1 MLRSFST
8 QKLAD
13 EGYVYHCYGEEK
25 YLRHVV
31 ASVYTLRRY
40 DTKRP
45 IALFCDEAHISI
57 LKEVG
62 FDSLF
67 DVVEPLAE
75 AHASI
80 VGFKHNTHHYMPF
93 TKNLYLDSDMVWCRK
108 PDSLWTVASTYGYTI
123 SGMKIADS
131 FFGGAKDA
139 SVLWDILTR
148 KRQQTMK
155 RFGVTYLSRVQSGMI
170 YAQDGALTQR
180 VNHLA
185 KEMLQR
191 RHETHFTSRTLEH
204 GRSEESCEWS
214 LALAMS
220 KLNIPVYPWLQGQF
234 SPQLDYIGDYTK
246 ADPDFH
252 HVECLYYSDAFVYS
266 FRGLKSGWIRR
277 LLTKLF
283 GIIPGKGDHMWVTPF
298 VLHFGWMHQKRPFFE
313 FADRIWIE
321 LKSTL
326 PQAIKANSP
335 QSWMTPMEPRI
346 RPTGSDPVPLAA
358 TDS

>member
-31 ASVYTLRRY
+31 ASVFTLRRY
-40 DTKRP
+40 DTTRP
-45 IALFCDEAHISI
+45 IALFCDASHITI
-57 LKEVG
+57 LKEAG
-62 FDSLF
+62 FESLF
-67 DVVEPLAE
+67 DVIEPLAE

-108 PDSLWTVASTYGYTI
+108 PDALWTVASTYGYTI
-123 SGMKIADS
+123 TGMKIADS
-131 FFGGAKDA
+131 FFGGAKDV
-139 SVLWDILTR
+139 SVLWDVLSR
-148 KRQQTMK
+148 KRQQTMR

-185 KEMLQR
+185 
-191 RHETHFTSRTLEH
+191 S
-204 GRSEESCEWS
+204 ESCEWS

-220 KLNIPVYPWLQGQF
+220 KLNLPVYPWLQGQS

-266 FRGLKSGWIRR
+266 FRGLKSGWLRR
-277 LLTKLF
+277 LLTRLH
-283 GIIPGKGDHMWVTPF
+283 GVIPGKGDYMWVTPF

-313 FADRIWIE
+313 FADRTWIE
-321 LKSTL
+321 LKGALQQSIKATS
-326 PQAIKANSP
+326 PQA
-335 QSWMTPMEPRI
+335 WMVPTQPRI
-346 RPTGSDPVPLAA
+346 RPTGSDTASVAV